1 MKDGDGLTCNCAII
15 SGGTVPNTV
24 PGYCE
29 FKANVRFATFEQL
42 EEVRAYVK
50 ELAERV
56 YVEGCVTEVSGG
68 TNPRIP
74 MVYSEK
80 NVALLNRMNEIYAEC
95 GLPYLAPAKRTG
107 GSDAADVTARGI
119 PCIDNLGTEGGK
131 IHSPDEFCYL
141 HAVTDSA
148 KRVASVIYC
157 F

>member
-1 MKDGDGLTCNCAII
+1 MKA
-15 SGGTVPNTV
+15 
-24 PGYCE
+24 
-29 FKANVRFATFEQL
+29 F
-42 EEVRAYVK
+42 VK

-68 TNPRIP
+68 TNPRLP

-80 NVALLNRMNEIYAEC
+80 NIALLDRMNEIYAEC
-95 GLPYLAPAKRTG
+95 GLPILVGAKRSG

-119 PCIDNLGTEGGK
+119 PCIDNLGAEGGK
-131 IHSPDEFCYL
+131 IHSPEEFCYL